1 MRQEKT
7 KIIGCRRDKLES
19 CRPKE
24 EVKKMKTR
32 IISGAVGIIILVA
45 AIFAALKIDNIIIHV
60 LLAAIGC
67 IGVYEALKPT
77 GYVKSKFLLVSSI
90 VYAAITPFVYS
101 FDAIGPKVF
110 GVDMSLKHETC
121 LILYAIIVFA
131 VSMFKHNEI
140 KPLEAAYAFS
150 ATVAI
155 TFAFWSLA
163 ALFSNP
169 DGNGLF
175 YLIVVCIAAWGCD
188 TGAYFTGYFFGKH
201 KMAPEISP
209 KKTVEGA
216 VGGVVIVELLML
228 AACLIFKEIT
238 GNTVNLIT
246 ILCATPFLALA
257 GMMGDLVFSYIKR
270 DCGIKDY
277 GNLMP
282 GHGGVLDRF
291 DSIAVVAPLLYVVVE
306 QLPMV

>member
-1 MRQEKT
+1 
-7 KIIGCRRDKLES
+7 
-19 CRPKE
+19 
-24 EVKKMKTR
+24 MKTR
-32 IISGAVGIIILVA
+32 IISGAVGIIIFVA
-45 AIFAALKIDNIIIHV
+45 AIFAALKTDTIIIHV

-77 GYVKSKFLLVSSI
+77 GYVKSRFLLVSSLI
-90 VYAAITPFVYS
+90 YAVITPFVYS
-101 FDAIGPKVF
+101 FDMLGPKLI
-110 GVDMSLKHETC
+110 GVDMEIKHEIC
-121 LILYAIIVFA
+121 LIIYAIIVFT

-140 KPLEAAYAFS
+140 KPIEVTYCFT

-155 TFAFWSLA
+155 TYAFWSLA
-163 ALFSNP
+163 AVFSNP

-175 YLIVVCIAAWGCD
+175 YLIIVVIAAWGCD
-188 TGAYFTGYFFGKH
+188 TGAYFSGYFFGKH

-216 VGGVVIVELLML
+216 VGGIIVVELFML

-238 GNTVNLIT
+238 GNMVNVIT

-257 GMMGDLVFSYIKR
+257 GMMGDLIFSYIKR

-277 GNLMP
+277 GKLMP

-291 DSIAVVAPLLYVVVE
+291 DSVILVAPLMYLVVE
-306 QLPMV
+306 HLPMV

>member
-1 MRQEKT
+1 
-7 KIIGCRRDKLES
+7 
-19 CRPKE
+19 
-24 EVKKMKTR
+24 MKTR
-32 IISGAVGIIILVA
+32 IISGAVGIIIFVA
-45 AIFAALKIDNIIIHV
+45 AIFAAVKIDTVIMHV

-77 GYVKSKFLLVSSI
+77 GYVKSKFLLVSSL
-90 VYAAITPFVYS
+90 VYAAITPFIYS
-101 FDAIGPKVF
+101 FDVLGPKLI
-110 GVDMSLKHETC
+110 GVDMEIKHEIC
-121 LILYAIIVFA
+121 IIIYAIIVFT
-131 VSMFKHNEI
+131 VSMFNHVEI
-140 KPLEAAYAFS
+140 KPLEVTYAFT

-163 ALFSNP
+163 AIFSSP

-175 YLIVVCIAAWGCD
+175 YLIIVCIAAWGCD
-188 TGAYFTGYFFGKH
+188 TGAYFSGYFFGKH

-216 VGGVVIVELLML
+216 VGGIVIVELLML
-228 AACLIFKEIT
+228 GACLVFNEIT

-277 GNLMP
+277 GKLMP

-291 DSIAVVAPLLYVVVE
+291 DSIAVVAPLMYIVVE
-306 QLPMV
+306 HLPMV

>member
-1 MRQEKT
+1 
-7 KIIGCRRDKLES
+7 
-19 CRPKE
+19 
-24 EVKKMKTR
+24 MKTR
-32 IISGAVGIIILVA
+32 IISGAVGIIIFVA
-45 AIFAALKIDNIIIHV
+45 AIFAALKIDAIILHI

-77 GYVKSKFLLVSSI
+77 GYVKSRFLLISSLI
-90 VYAAITPFVYS
+90 YAAVTPFIYS
-101 FDAIGPKVF
+101 FDVLGPKVL
-110 GVDMSLKHETC
+110 GIDMEIKHEIC
-121 LILYAIIVFA
+121 LILYAIVIFT
-131 VSMFKHNEI
+131 VSMFHHKEI
-140 KPLEAAYAFS
+140 KPSEVAYAFA

-155 TFAFWSLA
+155 TFSFWSLA
-163 ALFSNP
+163 AIFSNP

-175 YLIVVCIAAWGCD
+175 YLIIVVIAAWGCD
-188 TGAYFTGYFFGKH
+188 TGAYFSGYFFGKH

-216 VGGVVIVELLML
+216 VGGIIIVELLML
-228 AACLIFKEIT
+228 GACLIFNEIT
-238 GNTVNLIT
+238 GNMVNLIT

-277 GNLMP
+277 GKLMP

-291 DSIAVVAPLLYVVVE
+291 DSVAVVAPLMYIVVE
-306 QLPMV
+306 HLPMV

>member
-1 MRQEKT
+1 
-7 KIIGCRRDKLES
+7 
-19 CRPKE
+19 
-24 EVKKMKTR
+24 MKTR
-32 IISGAVGIIILVA
+32 IISGAVGILIFVA
-45 AIFAALKIDNIIIHV
+45 AIFAALKIDTVIIHV

-77 GYVKSKFLLVSSI
+77 GYVKSRFLLIASLI
-90 VYAAITPFVYS
+90 YAAITPFVYS
-101 FDAIGPKVF
+101 I
-110 GVDMSLKHETC
+110 DMLGAKYGFTLNIKHEVC
-121 LILYAIIVFA
+121 IILYGAVIFA

-140 KPLEAAYAFS
+140 KPLEVTYAFA

-163 ALFSNP
+163 AVFSNP

-175 YLIVVCIAAWGCD
+175 YLIIVVIAAWGCD

-216 VGGVVIVELLML
+216 VGGIVIDVLLML
-228 AACLIFKEIT
+228 AACLIFNEVT
-238 GNTVNLIT
+238 GKSANLVT
-246 ILCATPFLALA
+246 ILSVAPFLALA
-257 GMMGDLVFSYIKR
+257 GMMGDLIFSYIKR

-277 GNLMP
+277 GKIMP

-291 DSIAVVAPLLYVVVE
+291 DSVAVVAPLMYIVVE
-306 QLPMV
+306 HLPMVK